1 MNQTSQNVVN
11 TGEWTSIEHQRFL
24 QGLTYFGRNWGM
36 ITNYVNTRKQ
46 EQIRSHAQKFIKK
59 LKSQIAQ
66 GDEKAKATL
75 E

>member
-1 MNQTSQNVVN
+1 
-11 TGEWTSIEHQRFL
+11 
-24 QGLTYFGRNWGM
+24 M

-66 GDEKAKATL
+66 GDEEAKATL